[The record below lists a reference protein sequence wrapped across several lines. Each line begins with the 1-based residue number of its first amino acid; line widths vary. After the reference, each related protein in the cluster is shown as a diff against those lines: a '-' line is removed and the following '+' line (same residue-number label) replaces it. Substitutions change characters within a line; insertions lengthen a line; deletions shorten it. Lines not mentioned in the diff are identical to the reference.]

1 MKKLKDRIP
10 WQRLFMQGAM
20 IVTSI
25 LTAFTVDTWWEGK
38 QNAVTE
44 RKHLEALE
52 RDFKIAKA
60 RADSSLQVALSCKE
74 DVFTLFMAIQRG
86 TSDKLGRSAF
96 TMMIKAIEYE
106 VFSIPTGAYDAMVSA
121 GEVKILRN
129 RALKQSMADFY
140 GGFEDT
146 RVTEAQLLKVVFA
159 FQTSE
164 VFAQKINWAEI
175 GYSTMFPDEP
185 LGERLKALVASWTGD
200 KEIYNWLCLLMAHQD
215 AVSEDYVFLGE
226 RIDQILIN
234 LADEL
239 D

>member
-44 RKHLEALE
+44 RKHIEALE

-60 RADSSLQVALSCKE
+60 RADSSLQVATECK
-74 DVFTLFMAIQRG
+74 DGIFTLFMAIQQG

-106 VFSIPTGAYDAMVSA
+106 VFSVPTGAYDAMVSA
-121 GEVKILRN
+121 GEVKLLSN
-129 RALKQSMADFY
+129 RALKQSLADFY

-146 RVTEAQLLKVVFA
+146 RVTEAQLLKVVLG
-159 FQTSE
+159 FQTSDAF
-164 VFAQKINWAEI
+164 VQKINWAEV
-175 GYSTMFPDEP
+175 GYSTMFPDAP

-200 KEIYNWLCLLMAHQD
+200 KEIYNWLCMIMAHQD
-215 AVSEDYVFLGE
+215 AVAQDYIFMGE

-234 LADEL
+234 LTDEL